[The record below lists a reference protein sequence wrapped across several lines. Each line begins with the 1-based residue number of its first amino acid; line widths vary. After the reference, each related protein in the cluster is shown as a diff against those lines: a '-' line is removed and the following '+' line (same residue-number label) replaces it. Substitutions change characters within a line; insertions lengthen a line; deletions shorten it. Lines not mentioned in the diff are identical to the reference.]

1 MFDNLRGRARAYLI
15 MIATVAL
22 VHPKLLAAK
31 PWESKKLNS
40 STSGFAS
47 VVKAVVGAVIAL
59 VIFAALIDTVLGSL
73 NTAATNATL
82 VANKQWAGT
91 LSLLYIVGLM
101 AVIVGIAIAAFFVM
115 DALKE

>member
-1 MFDNLRGRARAYLI
+1 MFDNLKTHIEMARA
-15 MIATVAL
+15 MSPTVR
-22 VHPKLLAAK
+22 KLER
-31 PWESKKLNS
+31 WEAKKLNGN
-40 STSGFAS
+40 TSGFAS

>member
-1 MFDNLRGRARAYLI
+1 MS
-15 MIATVAL
+15 
-22 VHPKLLAAK
+22 KELASRTSIVKRWDAK
-31 PWESKKLNS
+31 SLNGN
-40 STSGFAS
+40 TGGFAS
-47 VVKAVVGAVIAL
+47 VVKSVVGAVIAL

-73 NTAATNATL
+73 NTAATNNTL

-101 AVIVGIAIAAFFVM
+101 AVIVGVAIAAFFVM